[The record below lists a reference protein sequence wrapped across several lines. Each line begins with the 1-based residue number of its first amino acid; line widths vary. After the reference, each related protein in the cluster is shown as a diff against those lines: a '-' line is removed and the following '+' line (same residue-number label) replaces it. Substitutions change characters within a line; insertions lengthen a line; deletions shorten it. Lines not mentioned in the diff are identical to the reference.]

1 LSVSPSKLRRLA
13 ARPWRSLSFRLSFPV
28 GVVIFAAVAL
38 GAYLNYQSQRAQL
51 TARVKAEGAGFAET
65 LRRATF
71 RTMLADQR
79 GHLYSIIRDV
89 AGQPGISRVRIFNAQ
104 GRIVFSSR
112 PGETGTQVDKQ
123 AEACY
128 ACHAEDRPL
137 ARLPLAERSRIFRA
151 DGQRMLGTV
160 LPIYNRPSCSG
171 PPCHAHPPEQ
181 KVLGV
186 LDVDMSLA
194 GLDRQLAAELERT
207 LVFALL
213 LFLGASTMVGL
224 SVIFTVTRA
233 VAQMSGEVDKLAAG
247 DHYHVTPVR
256 APAELGR
263 LSRSIADMAQ
273 RVARRTERMNRR
285 YRHLVT
291 DSPDAIFM
299 LDGRGG
305 IRLANPEAGRILR
318 AEPGDLVGRGLAE
331 LVVKE
336 DRPALLKALEE
347 ASQGV
352 SRLFSLSVEGAGGQ
366 PRMLEGRLRHLETES
381 GEPAF
386 MGTFM
391 DITDRSQLEAQLVK
405 HASLAAVGQT
415 VSGLVPYIRNL
426 LQGVNNATYIVEQG
440 LESGDLELVG
450 QGWQM
455 VAQSVARVSSV
466 AEDLLYYADY
476 RIESLRPF
484 DPHHLLMDVGSLAGE
499 RAARAGAEVVVDS
512 ESACGRLAADQRG
525 LKKALANLVN
535 NALDALAGRPEPG
548 RVVLACERTAA
559 GQVAI
564 TVDDNGPGIPEE
576 VGRHLFT
583 GLFTTKGA
591 RGTGMGLLLVQ
602 KIAEEHG
609 GYVSYSCPLA
619 GGTRFTLVLPEGGPG
634 RAA

>member
-1 LSVSPSKLRRLA
+1 LRRLLS
-13 ARPWRSLSFRLSFPV
+13 RPWRSLSFRLSFPV
-28 GVVIFAAVAL
+28 GMVIFAAVAL
-38 GAYLNYQSQRAQL
+38 GAHLNYQSQQAQL

-71 RTMLADQR
+71 RTMMADQR

-89 AGQPGISRVRIFNAQ
+89 ADQPGINRVRIFNAE
-104 GRIVFSSR
+104 GRIIFSSR
-112 PGETGTQVDKQ
+112 PGEEGREVDKQ

-128 ACHAEDRPL
+128 GCHAQDRPL
-137 ARLPLAERSRIFRA
+137 ARLPQANTSRIFPGE
-151 DGQRMLGTV
+151 DGQRLLGTV
-160 LPIYNRPSCSG
+160 LPVYNRPACSG

-207 LVFALL
+207 LVFAVL

-224 SVIFTVTRA
+224 SVIFTVSRA
-233 VAQMSGEVDKLAAG
+233 VRQMSGEVDKLAAG
-247 DHYHVTPVR
+247 EHYYVTPVK

-263 LSRSIADMAQ
+263 LSRAIADMAQ

-299 LDGRGG
+299 LDGQGR
-305 IRLANPEAGRILR
+305 IRLANPEAGRILG
-318 AEPGDLVGRGLAE
+318 AEPEELKGRGLAE
-331 LVVKE
+331 LAAKE
-336 DRPALLKALEE
+336 DRPALAKALEE
-347 ASQGV
+347 ASAGV
-352 SRLFSLSVEGAGGQ
+352 SALFGLTVEGSGRG
-366 PRMLEGRLRHLETES
+366 PRILEGRLRHLETES

-391 DITDRSQLEAQLVK
+391 DITDRSQLEEQLMK

-426 LQGVNNATYIVEQG
+426 LQGVHNATYIVDQG

-455 VAQSVARVSSV
+455 VAHSVDRVSSV

-476 RIESLRPF
+476 RIEERRPF
-484 DPHHLLMDVGSLAGE
+484 DLNHLLMDVKSLAGV
-499 RAARAGAEVVVDS
+499 RAREAGAAVLLRESRGCRRVV
-512 ESACGRLAADQRG
+512 ADQKG
-525 LKKALANLVN
+525 LRKALMNLVN
-535 NALDALAGRPEPG
+535 NALDALGGRQGDPAPG

-576 VGRHLFT
+576 VGGHLFT

-602 KIAEEHG
+602 KIVEEHG
-609 GYVSYSCPLA
+609 GYVSYSCPLE
-619 GGTRFTLVLPEGGPG
+619 GGTRFTLVLPDPGGEAG
-634 RAA
+634 